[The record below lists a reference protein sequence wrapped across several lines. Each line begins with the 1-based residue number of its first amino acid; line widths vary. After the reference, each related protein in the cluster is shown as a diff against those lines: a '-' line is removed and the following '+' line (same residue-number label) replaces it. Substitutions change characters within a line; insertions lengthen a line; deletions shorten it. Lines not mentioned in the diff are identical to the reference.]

1 MGCTCTAASSLLL
14 LPAGKGLLAQ
24 PDDAQL
30 DPAVLL
36 DAGDL
41 ALDGRTQA
49 QGNGDELADEAV
61 AGIDAVEPWLL
72 RQRNIV
78 LRPFRQFLRPRL
90 PA

>member
-1 MGCTCTAASSLLL
+1 MGPSLKFTLALLL
-14 LPAGKGLLAQ
+14 LPAGKGLLAE
-24 PDDAQL
+24 PEGAQL
-30 DPAVLL
+30 DPAMLL
-36 DAGDL
+36 DSGDL
-41 ALDGRTQA
+41 PLDGRTQA

-78 LRPFRQFLRPRL
+78 LRPFSQFLRPRL